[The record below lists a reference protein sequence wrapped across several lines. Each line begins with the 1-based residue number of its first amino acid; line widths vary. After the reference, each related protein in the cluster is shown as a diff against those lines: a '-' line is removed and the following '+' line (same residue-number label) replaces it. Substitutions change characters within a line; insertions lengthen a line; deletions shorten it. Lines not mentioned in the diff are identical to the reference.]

1 MPIEPDDV
9 CFNKAAIIERALG
22 RALEEFAADP
32 GLESFTHIDA
42 LTLNIE
48 RACQASIDLAMHIVS
63 TRHIGMPQTSSDA
76 FRLLSQARLIEANTF
91 RDMLAMA
98 GFRNIV
104 IHEYQALDMTI
115 LRDIVENRWRSL
127 VSYCRELGLRIDPH
141 APRR

>member
-1 MPIEPDDV
+1 MPIEPDDIGL
-9 CFNKAAIIERALG
+9 NKAAIIERALG

-32 GLESFTHIDA
+32 KLESFTHIDA

-48 RACQASIDLAMHIVS
+48 RACQAAIDLAMHIVAA
-63 TRHIGMPQTSSDA
+63 RHIGMPQTSSDA
-76 FRLLSQARLIEANTF
+76 FRLLSQAGLIEPNTS
-91 RDMLAMA
+91 RDMLAMT

-127 VSYCRELGLRIDPH
+127 VAYCRELGIRIDPH
-141 APRR
+141 PPRR